1 MSRASWTSGS
11 ELHTEQQIDMTF
23 VEGRSG
29 CYPNA
34 AEAAGEKWSW
44 SWPGGSHGCRL
55 LPTSPPPVLASN
67 GVG

>member
-11 ELHTEQQIDMTF
+11 ELHTEQQIDMAF

-44 SWPGGSHGCRL
+44 S
-55 LPTSPPPVLASN
+55 
-67 GVG
+67 